1 MVISMSE
8 PVFSGWFYDMLTV
21 HQSHVLDRPFVKEA
35 WDVNLSD
42 DGLVVLPVD
51 PEQELPR
58 VCQHVYQ
65 RADTDT
71 GEARIWQSPRQFEG
85 SYRTSLRVSC
95 DGYDVKVSGNPS
107 KFCRLDNLFGYRTLD
122 ECVAVFN
129 CVLEHLGLPPF
140 TKATYYKPRQ
150 NKEERAAFVTDGALI
165 SLVHV
170 TRNLCVGD
178 PSYVL
183 QYLSALTGQ
192 SMVARGPSTRFG
204 SNLGQ
209 LHPNGRTV
217 DWFRG
222 SRRLYVKMYDK
233 AFEMTLH
240 KPDFQMTVEEVD
252 YLKRLQQWLH
262 DVGCVREEFEL
273 KQMTLNDKQMH
284 IYGFVTDEQI
294 MAYVEGKSLLSRV
307 EVTTMSLE
315 NVADDLM
322 RMGYPERTAKR
333 MQMIANNYYHGVSMD
348 TLFGSKAA
356 KNKAAAILREL
367 NIDIKTPMNVTRL
380 LPRVQVIELRPL
392 PVPSFYRMPSLDDV
406 KRHLVI
412 TDRRVA

>member
-1 MVISMSE
+1 MSE
-8 PVFSGWFYDMLTV
+8 LTVSSWFYDMLTMR
-21 HQSHVLDRPFVKEA
+21 QSHVLDRPLPKME
-35 WDVNLSD
+35 WDIDLSN
-42 DGLVVLPVD
+42 DGLVIAPV
-51 PEQELPR
+51 ESEHELPR

-71 GEARIWQSPRQFEG
+71 GEARVWQSPKQFEG

-95 DGYDVKVSGNPS
+95 DGYEVKVSGNPS
-107 KFCRLDNLFGYRTLD
+107 KFCRLDNLFGYATLD
-122 ECVAVFN
+122 ACVAIFN

-150 NKEERAAFVTDGALI
+150 NKEEHAAFVTDGALI

-170 TRNLCVGD
+170 TRNHCLGD
-178 PSYVL
+178 SAHVL
-183 QYLSALTGQ
+183 PYLSTISGQ
-192 SMVARGPSTRFG
+192 SMVANGSSSRLG
-204 SNLGQ
+204 SNLGT
-209 LHPNGRTV
+209 LHPNGRTA

-240 KPDFQMTVEEVD
+240 KRDFEMSDEEVG
-252 YLKRLQQWLH
+252 YLKNLQQWLH

-273 KQMTLNDKQMH
+273 KQMTLTDQKMH
-284 IYGFVTDEQI
+284 IYGFVTDEQ
-294 MAYVEGKSLLSRV
+294 MMSYVEAKSLLSRV
-307 EVTTMSLE
+307 EVSTMSVE
-315 NVADDLM
+315 NVANELIQ
-322 RMGYPERTAKR
+322 RGYPERTAKR
-333 MQMIANNYYHGVSMD
+333 MQMIANNYYHGVPMD

-380 LPRVQVIELRPL
+380 MPRVQVIQLRPL
-392 PVPSFYRMPSLDDV
+392 PVPSFYRMPSIEDV

-412 TDRRVA
+412 TERRVA